1 MLSSI
6 LFQTRARFC
15 GWVTAWSA
23 RGNDL
28 GCGHGLQAEPAA
40 TPAGLEEASA
50 RDTMGGFTRIAV
62 MGAGGVGGY
71 FGARLAQTGHE
82 VAFVARGRHL
92 EALRDHGLRVESP
105 LGDS

>member
-1 MLSSI
+1 M
-6 LFQTRARFC
+6 
-15 GWVTAWSA
+15 
-23 RGNDL
+23 
-28 GCGHGLQAEPAA
+28 
-40 TPAGLEEASA
+40 
-50 RDTMGGFTRIAV
+50 RIAV
-62 MGAGGVGGY
+62 MGAGAVGGC